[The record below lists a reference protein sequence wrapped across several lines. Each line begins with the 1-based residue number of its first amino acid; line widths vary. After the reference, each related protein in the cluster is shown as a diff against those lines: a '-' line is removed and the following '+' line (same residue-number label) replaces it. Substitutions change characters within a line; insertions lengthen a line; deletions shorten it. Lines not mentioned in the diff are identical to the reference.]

1 MNKMINKQL
10 RKIEKEEKR
19 ILNKKENKL
28 FKEKLNPIMDKIED
42 KIPEKVKS
50 AMESAFYKGFKLVF
64 EKGTKYI
71 EKTYN
76 KEEINIE
83 HDVNNY
89 HIDKNISKKSIKTM
103 DKSPKKSRFFNKS
116 IATVEGAG
124 MGLLGMGLPDIPVLI
139 SIILKTIYE
148 ISLNYGFDYE
158 NDNERIYILNI
169 IAAAVTTGELQEEY
183 NTKVDKLAYNIDFN
197 ISINENLDE
206 EMKKTSHILFNA
218 MMVSKF
224 VQGFAI
230 IGIIG
235 SITNYKI
242 VNKIGKYASLKYK
255 KRYINKKSKIL

>member
-1 MNKMINKQL
+1 MKKLLNKQL
-10 RKIEKEEKR
+10 LNIEKKEKK

-28 FKEKLNPIMDKIED
+28 VKEKLNPIMDKIED

-50 AMESAFYKGFKLVF
+50 TMESAFYKGFKLVF

-76 KEEINIE
+76 KEEINVE

-89 HIDKNISKKSIKTM
+89 YIDRHTSKKSIKTM
-103 DKSPKKSRFFNKS
+103 DKSPKKSRFLNKS
-116 IATVEGAG
+116 IATIEGAG
-124 MGLLGMGLPDIPVLI
+124 MGLIGMGIPDIPVLI

-158 NDNERIYILNI
+158 NNNEKIYILNI
-169 IAAAVTTGELQEEY
+169 IAAAVTTEELQVEY
-183 NTKVDKLAYNIDFN
+183 NKKVDELAYNIDFN
-197 ISINENLDE
+197 GSINEDLDE
-206 EMKKTSHILFNA
+206 EMKKTSQILFNK

-230 IGIIG
+230 VGVIG
-235 SITNYKI
+235 SITNYNI
-242 VNKIGKYASLKYK
+242 VNKIGSYASLKYK
-255 KRYINKKSKIL
+255 KRYLIKKS

>member
-1 MNKMINKQL
+1 MNKVIEKQL
-10 RKIEKEEKR
+10 RKIEKEEKK
-19 ILNKKENKL
+19 ILNKQENKL
-28 FKEKLNPIMDKIED
+28 VKRWLNPISDKIED
-42 KIPEKVKS
+42 KIPQKVKS
-50 AMESAFYKGFKLVF
+50 AMESAFYTGFKLVF

-76 KEEINIE
+76 KKEINIE
-83 HDVNNY
+83 HDVKNY
-89 HIDKNISKKSIKTM
+89 YIDRHISKKSIKTM
-103 DKSPKKSRFFNKS
+103 DESPKKSRFFNKS

-124 MGLLGMGLPDIPVLI
+124 MGLIGMGLPDIPVLI

-158 NDNERIYILNI
+158 NDNEKIYILNI
-169 IAAAVTTGELQEEY
+169 ISAAVTSGEVQEEY
-183 NTKVDKLAYNIDFN
+183 NKKVDELAYKIDSN
-197 ISINENLDE
+197 KPINKNLDE
-206 EMKKTSHILFNA
+206 EMKKTSQILFDA

-255 KRYINKKSKIL
+255 KRYINKKSKVL

>member
-1 MNKMINKQL
+1 MKKLLNKQL
-10 RKIEKEEKR
+10 LNIEKKEQK

-28 FKEKLNPIMDKIED
+28 VKEKLNPIMDKIEE
-42 KIPEKVKS
+42 KIPEKVKN

-76 KEEINIE
+76 KKEINVE

-89 HIDKNISKKSIKTM
+89 YIDRHTSKKSIKTM
-103 DKSPKKSRFFNKS
+103 DKSPKKSRFLNKS
-116 IATVEGAG
+116 IATLEGAG

-158 NDNERIYILNI
+158 NDNEKIYILNI
-169 IAAAVTTGELQEEY
+169 IAAAVTTEELQGEY
-183 NTKVDKLAYNIDFN
+183 NAKVDEVAYNIDFN
-197 ISINENLDE
+197 GFINENLDE
-206 EMKKTSHILFNA
+206 EMKKTSHILFNE

-230 IGIIG
+230 IGVIG

-255 KRYINKKSKIL
+255 KRYLNKKA